1 MKKLLIVAALA
12 PMMALAVAWENV
24 SGTAT
29 VNGQEWYYTGD
40 PDLNGLRIMDTGY
53 PFPASTVRVPSSI
66 NAYPVMMLEMCG
78 CTACSPEPHSYFT
91 AIDIPEGIQ
100 SVGTQCFYGQRN
112 LKNVHLPKSLKEL
125 GSQAFAGVPG
135 PFYFHGSKPKVV
147 SDDVWTSPFF
157 GFGYDESRS
166 VANDRVVY
174 FVRGESGW
182 VDGGEWCGLRT
193 YAWDPAG
200 GGSGSGWTDKHTFNG
215 LVSDFN
221 GEPCGLIQVTTAKAT
236 KKGVKVSGFVVL
248 EDGKKVTMKA
258 VTVSANEQLGVYAS
272 VGRIG
277 NISLTV
283 TESGF
288 SGSLG
293 SMKVASTGV
302 GEDTG
307 ILKATVTMSYFEAGT
322 GKLKTKSLTMNG
334 ITVDGVANGTL
345 LNKKTKSTNQFWAE
359 VECSSCSPSR

>member
-1 MKKLLIVAALA
+1 MALVLM

-29 VNGQEWYYTGD
+29 VNGQEWLYYGD
-40 PDLNGLRIMDTGY
+40 SDLNGLRIMDTGY
-53 PFPASTVRVPSSI
+53 PAPASTVKVPSSI
-66 NAYPVMMLEMCG
+66 NGYPVVMLEMCG
-78 CTACSPEPHSYFT
+78 CTACSPGPHSYFT
-91 AIDIPEGIQ
+91 AVDILEGIQ
-100 SVGTQCFYGQRN
+100 SVGIQCFYGQMN

-125 GSQAFAGVPG
+125 GSAAFAGVPG
-135 PFYFHGSKPKVV
+135 PFYFHGSKPKVFW
-147 SDDVWTSPFF
+147 SYDEEGTSPFF
-157 GFGYDESRS
+157 GYGYDESRY
-166 VANDRVVY
+166 VADGRVVY
-174 FVRGESGW
+174 FMRGESGW

-193 YAWDPAG
+193 YAWDPEG

-215 LVSDFN
+215 LVSDFS

-236 KKGVKVSGFVVL
+236 TKGVKVSGFVML
-248 EDGKKVTMKA
+248 EDGKKVTIKA
-258 VTVSANEQLGVYAS
+258 VTVSASEQLNVYAS

-277 NISLTV
+277 IISMNV